1 MSEQPQDQVID
12 RLNFNGKEYKIA
24 DLTDKVKSGINALLK
39 VQQNLND
46 LAQQVRIQ
54 QSAQTEI
61 TRQVQQDIE
70 EDKIKEVESAETKV
84 ADEQMEAAHKVIE
97 SEAK

>member
-12 RLNFNGKEYKIA
+12 RINFNGKEYKIA

-39 VQQNLND
+39 VQQNLNE

-84 ADEQMEAAHKVIE
+84 ADEQMEAAHEVIE

>member
-24 DLTDKVKSGINALLK
+24 DLTDKVKTGINALLK
-39 VQQNLND
+39 VQQNLNE

>member
-84 ADEQMEAAHKVIE
+84 VDEQMEAAHKVIE

>member
-24 DLTDKVKSGINALLK
+24 DLTDKVKTGINALLK
-39 VQQNLND
+39 VQQNLNE

-84 ADEQMEAAHKVIE
+84 ADEQMEAAHEVIE

>member
-39 VQQNLND
+39 VQQNLNE

-84 ADEQMEAAHKVIE
+84 ADEQMEAAHEVIE

>member
-12 RLNFNGKEYKIA
+12 RLNFNGKEYKIE

-39 VQQNLND
+39 VQQNLNE

-84 ADEQMEAAHKVIE
+84 ADEQMEAAHEVIE

>member
-12 RLNFNGKEYKIA
+12 RLNFNGKEYKIE

-39 VQQNLND
+39 VQQNLNE

-84 ADEQMEAAHKVIE
+84 ADEQMEAAHEVIE
-97 SEAK
+97 AEAK

>member
-39 VQQNLND
+39 VQQNLNE

-70 EDKIKEVESAETKV
+70 GDKIKEVESAETKV
-84 ADEQMEAAHKVIE
+84 ADEQMEAAHEVIE

>member
-84 ADEQMEAAHKVIE
+84 ADEQMEAAHEVIE

>member
-39 VQQNLND
+39 VQQNLNE

>member
-39 VQQNLND
+39 VQQNLNE

-61 TRQVQQDIE
+61 TRQVQHDIE

-84 ADEQMEAAHKVIE
+84 ADEQMEAAHEVIE

>member
-61 TRQVQQDIE
+61 TRQVQQDIQ

-84 ADEQMEAAHKVIE
+84 ADEQMEAAHEVIE

>member
-61 TRQVQQDIE
+61 TRQVQQDIQ

-84 ADEQMEAAHKVIE
+84 ADEQMKAAHKVIE